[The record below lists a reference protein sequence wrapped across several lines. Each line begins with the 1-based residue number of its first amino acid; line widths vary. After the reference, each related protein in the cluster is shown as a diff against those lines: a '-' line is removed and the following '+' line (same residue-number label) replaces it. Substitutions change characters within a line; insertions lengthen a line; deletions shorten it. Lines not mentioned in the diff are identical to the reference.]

1 MLKGTDM
8 IELSEKLKGK
18 SEFFCYAC
26 YKYHPISALGKII
39 TTPKKENYQCNKCN
53 DKASLN
59 KRIPSKAKFYGKRG
73 TAVLKDSVAK
83 YVACLNLKED

>member
-1 MLKGTDM
+1 MLKGTDV

-26 YKYHPISALGKII
+26 YKHHPISALGKII

-53 DKASLN
+53 DKALLN
-59 KRIPSKAKFYGKRG
+59 IRVPSKAKFHGNRG
-73 TAVLKDSVAK
+73 TRILKDSVDK
-83 YVACLNLKED
+83 YVACLNLKGD